1 MIDAY
6 YKRGVICMRQ
16 KRLCPTKVGHK
27 ITLLR
32 NASNTRLNDFA
43 SKICVSSSSLRNWE
57 KGKNLPTLENVVKI
71 CNMLNIRIS
80 DLILYED

>member
-1 MIDAY
+1 
-6 YKRGVICMRQ
+6 MRQ

>member
-1 MIDAY
+1 MS
-6 YKRGVICMRQ
+6 M
-16 KRLCPTKVGHK
+16 
-27 ITLLR
+27 
-32 NASNTRLNDFA
+32 NTFA
-43 SKICVSSSSLRNWE
+43 SLINISSSSLLNWE

>member
-1 MIDAY
+1 M
-6 YKRGVICMRQ
+6 KQ
-16 KRLCPTKVGHK
+16 KRLSPVKVGSQ
-27 ITLLR
+27 ISAYR
-32 NASNTRLNDFA
+32 NAQNMSMNTFA
-43 SKICVSSSSLRNWE
+43 SLINVSSSSLRNWE

>member
-1 MIDAY
+1 
-6 YKRGVICMRQ
+6 MRQ
-16 KRLCPTKVGHK
+16 KRLSPVKVGSQ
-27 ITLLR
+27 ISIFR
-32 NASNTRLNDFA
+32 NAQNISISTFA
-43 SKICVSSSSLRNWE
+43 SLINVSSSSLHNWE

>member
-1 MIDAY
+1 
-6 YKRGVICMRQ
+6 MRQ

-32 NASNTRLNDFA
+32 NASNTTLNEYA
-43 SKICVSSSSLRNWE
+43 TKLGVCTSSLRNWE
-57 KGKNLPTLENVVKI
+57 KGYNLPTLENVVKI
-71 CNMLNIRIS
+71 CNTFNISIN

>member
-1 MIDAY
+1 
-6 YKRGVICMRQ
+6 MRQ

-32 NASNTRLNDFA
+32 NASNTTLNEYA
-43 SKICVSSSSLRNWE
+43 TKLGVCTSSLRNWE